1 MSMEQ
6 SMSEKIKALSSQIS
20 AAQAN
25 AADAGPDPS
34 GDAALAAERPN
45 CLGCGDWDDTVTT
58 VEITPRST
66 ALLCAACAASP
77 EILTGL
83 AAEDGLDEVDE

>member
-1 MSMEQ
+1 MSIQDDML
-6 SMSEKIKALSSQIS
+6 ALGRQIA

-34 GDAALAAERPN
+34 ADEALAASRPN
-45 CLGCGDWDDTVTT
+45 CIACGDWDDTVAE
-58 VEITPRST
+58 VAVTPRTT
-66 ALLCAACAASP
+66 ALLCVACAASA
-77 EILTGL
+77 EVLNGL